1 MQKPHRFLL
10 DRVAGYAEE
19 GSAFLRRRKM
29 RSQPFARVWREGGAT
44 EAYDV
49 ESQRGLRAFTA
60 AAALMDEVGAAR
72 DSAQR

>member
-10 DRVAGYAEE
+10 NRVATYAEE
-19 GSAFLRRRKM
+19 GSAFLRRRKI

-49 ESQRGLRAFTA
+49 DSERGLRAFA
-60 AAALMDEVGAAR
+60 AASALMDEVGSAKG
-72 DSAQR
+72 SAQK